1 MICER
6 QLKQVEAEMTSSVC
20 PASNSL
26 IKSVQRFGDADN
38 AIQID
43 DDRMPYYNPDRD
55 NFSCHDPKIMPPED
69 SSAMRSLPKSSSLPS
84 TTSLIPISTSTIPP
98 ENNGPTCE
106 LANERQT
113 LLLMLL
119 GQVCSLH
126 DATPRTFVVHVVAL
140 YERGI
145 LDSHSIRFL
154 FDLGLIPKGFGLSPS
169 GSQAMG
175 GIDNEGKMDPF
186 FSTTSWCEE
195 NEDNLTNCFKEDTD
209 VLNAE
214 YEQGAIVPFSD
225 TKQQPRDLDI
235 TVLPPPS
242 STGDSCSSQYETA
255 HYSNLHSMNM
265 ARRQKEALAIRK
277 HLELHES
284 SSSFGSSNKSAGG
297 ATSTSSSST
306 TFKNL
311 SRANSSTTQNT
322 FENSSFRHSSD
333 DSPNISTQLA
343 TQHMPPVSSWS
354 VEHHPLSLSRYQR
367 EFHQLSLLATG
378 SFGSVYHAIHKL
390 EQRPYAVKCVTFS
403 TRGYYAETLS
413 LVMREVRCLAQ
424 LSHPNCVRYY
434 TSWLEPSW
442 MTGEQKESFH
452 NDDDMGVGELA
463 VKANERG
470 PKLLEEI
477 ERVIEGLHNTEIN
490 TSVEQF
496 DSILYKDM
504 DDGFNW
510 ASSPERSS
518 SYFAVKECDKSPK
531 YEPTKDPSNS
541 RSDGSDGNDSDVSEW
556 TQDFNREGSNRS
568 ERNSFHKSQAKCYA
582 RSESVE
588 LIRADASDRCH
599 RPYMKQTSSS
609 SATAYKYQISLYIQM
624 QLCNSS
630 TLADWIQHRNRN
642 CIDFDA
648 PSAFA
653 ICGQIVNGLA
663 HVQ

>member
-1 MICER
+1 
-6 QLKQVEAEMTSSVC
+6 
-20 PASNSL
+20 
-26 IKSVQRFGDADN
+26 
-38 AIQID
+38 
-43 DDRMPYYNPDRD
+43 MPYNSD
-55 NFSCHDPKIMPPED
+55 NDDFPCHDPKSMPLED
-69 SSAMRSLPKSSSLPS
+69 SSAMRSLPKPSSLPS
-84 TTSLIPISTSTIPP
+84 TTSLIPISTSTIPQ
-98 ENNGPTCE
+98 ENNGPTSE
-106 LANERQT
+106 LAHERQT

-145 LDSHSIRFL
+145 LDSHSIQFL

-169 GSQAMG
+169 GSQPMG
-175 GIDNEGKMDPF
+175 GIDNDGETNPF
-186 FSTTSWCEE
+186 FSTTDWCEE

-209 VLNAE
+209 VLKAE
-214 YEQGAIVPFSD
+214 YEQGAIVPFSE
-225 TKQQPRDLDI
+225 TKQQSWDLDI
-235 TVLPPPS
+235 PVPQPPT
-242 STGDSCSSQYETA
+242 TGDSCSSQYETT
-255 HYSNLHSMNM
+255 HHTNLHSMNM
-265 ARRQKEALAIRK
+265 ARRKKEALAIRK

-311 SRANSSTTQNT
+311 RRANSSTTQNT
-322 FENSSFRHSSD
+322 FETSSFRHSSD
-333 DSPNISTQLA
+333 KLPNISTQLA

-378 SFGSVYHAIHKL
+378 SFGSVYHTIHKL

-424 LSHPNCVRYY
+424 LNHPNCVRYY

-442 MTGEQKESFH
+442 MTGDQKESFQ
-452 NDDDMGVGELA
+452 NDDDLDVGEYA
-463 VKANERG
+463 VQVNERG

-477 ERVIEGLHNTEIN
+477 ERVIEGLHNTENN

-496 DSILYKDM
+496 DSILYNDT

-510 ASSPERSS
+510 TSSLEKRRSD
-518 SYFAVKECDKSPK
+518 FVVKDRDKSPN
-531 YEPTKDPSNS
+531 YGPTKDPSMYS
-541 RSDGSDGNDSDVSEW
+541 RSDSSYENDSDVSEW

-568 ERNSFHKSQAKCYA
+568 ERNSFHNSQAKCYA

-588 LIRADASDRCH
+588 LVRADASDRCH

-642 CIDFDA
+642 CNDFDA

-653 ICGQIVNGLA
+653 ICSQIVNGLA